1 MPLLNYSVPLTCNVI
16 RKYALASYSQCY
28 LNPGGSISSICYL
41 PCWQY
46 FKIFWTIKRTFL
58 KLDTAWESF
67 RGLWEIHTK
76 CPAPSIQEHCF
87 EQNLKNV
94 IKILKLNV
102 EFLMQRKRRSP
113 DPLSDVD
120 ILNRFA
126 EGIGTA
132 VASALKWNTDVMDW
146 LAYFEDWVGIG
157 NLDFIIAMADKK
169 ALGIFTGPIAP
180 ANLAQTIKDFASAVE
195 KSTLPLQVDGYN
207 VWIKS
212 LTLCSDKSCR
222 TNHTLAIA
230 SNHPWNDASRISHN
244 IVCLS
249 AVIAMLILLIDE
261 LLF

>member
-1 MPLLNYSVPLTCNVI
+1 
-16 RKYALASYSQCY
+16 
-28 LNPGGSISSICYL
+28 
-41 PCWQY
+41 
-46 FKIFWTIKRTFL
+46 
-58 KLDTAWESF
+58 
-67 RGLWEIHTK
+67 
-76 CPAPSIQEHCF
+76 
-87 EQNLKNV
+87 
-94 IKILKLNV
+94 
-102 EFLMQRKRRSP
+102 MQRKRRSP